1 MEVIGKII
9 AVLPVQEGTSKA
21 GNPWKK
27 RYYVLETQE
36 SYPKKIAF
44 YVFGSDRVAQYE
56 NITVGANVRLSFDIE
71 SREWQGRWF
80 TDVQGWKIDL
90 VDATA
95 AATAPQAAAPV
106 NAAAGAVPP
115 PPAVSFTNASEPT
128 DDLPF

>member
-1 MEVIGKII
+1 MEVTGKII

-36 SYPKKIAF
+36 TYPKKIAF
-44 YVFGSDRVAQYE
+44 YVFGTDRVAQYE
-56 NITVGANVRLSFDIE
+56 NITAGTNVRLSFDIE

-90 VDATA
+90 LEASSASAQPSPVDAA
-95 AATAPQAAAPV
+95 SMP
-106 NAAAGAVPP
+106 GSVPP
-115 PPAVSFTNASEPT
+115 PPVVSFSNDSEPT

>member
-1 MEVIGKII
+1 MEVTGKII
-9 AVLPVQEGTSKA
+9 VVLPVQEGTSKA

-36 SYPKKIAF
+36 TYPKKIAF

-56 NITVGANVRLSFDIE
+56 NIAAGMMVRLSFDIE

-80 TDVQGWKIDL
+80 TDIQGWKIEP
-90 VDATA
+90 VE
-95 AATAPQAAAPV
+95 AAAPV
-106 NAAAGAVPP
+106 AGAPVNAPSALEGAVPP
-115 PPAVSFTNASEPT
+115 PPAVSFAGSEPS

>member
-1 MEVIGKII
+1 MEVTGKII

-56 NITVGANVRLSFDIE
+56 SITAGTNVRLSFDIE

-80 TDVQGWKIDL
+80 TDVQGWKIDVVDGNAAAAPQSVP
-90 VDATA
+90 VDAT
-95 AATAPQAAAPV
+95 
-106 NAAAGAVPP
+106 AGAVPP

>member
-1 MEVIGKII
+1 MEVTGKII
-9 AVLPVQEGTSKA
+9 AVLPIQEGTSKA

-36 SYPKKIAF
+36 TYPKKIAF

-56 NITVGANVRLSFDIE
+56 NIVAGTNVRLSFDIE

-80 TDVQGWKIDL
+80 TDVQGWKIDV
-90 VDATA
+90 VDG
-95 AATAPQAAAPV
+95 AAPV
-106 NAAAGAVPP
+106 AGQTAPVDAVAPGAVPP
-115 PPAVSFTNASEPT
+115 PPAVSFNTANEPS